1 MSVTFRIVLNT
12 ANLDKLNAQFNST
25 LADIGKV
32 LGQKCESY
40 AKDYCPVDTGALRSS
55 IHAEFPKNVLAE
67 VIADTNYAMYVE
79 MGHHT
84 RSGSFVAAQ
93 PYLQPAVV
101 KIAPEVMSLATWERL
116 WS

>member
-79 MGHHT
+79 MGT
-84 RSGSFVAAQ
+84 YKMAAQ